1 MKRILCFLVAILLIF
16 AVSCN
21 SDNPNP
27 DSNIPEVNTDYSDWT
42 EEKKL
47 ELVDDFQRIMFAIY
61 SNEASDLEDAAMAE
75 VDKAREEG
83 KTEGRVIKS
92 NEDKSL
98 SVVVDYYWEGN
109 NKNVSIVLNFNEY
122 EYGEYT
128 IWGFSDEYDEY
139 IFKNND
145 SEVTKLTVVELEEEG
160 YEYYL
165 NDQKV
170 EYVSQQS

>member
-1 MKRILCFLVAILLIF
+1 MKKLLCIFTAVMLIF
-16 AVSCN
+16 ASSCN
-21 SDNPNP
+21 SDNPRP
-27 DSNIPEVNTDYSDWT
+27 DSNIPKVNTDYSSWS
-42 EEKKL
+42 EEKKS

-83 KTEGRVIKS
+83 KTEGIVIKS

-109 NKNVSIVLNFNEY
+109 NKNVSIVLNYNEY

-145 SEVTKLTVVELEEEG
+145 SKVTKFTVVELEEEV

-170 EYVSQQS
+170 EYVPQQS